1 MAQRSHH
8 HRVRRITLPKGSHW
22 SISVSFGY
30 ALGDANAATFSV
42 ASRTLVTG
50 AAAASGRASLFLN
63 PSIRSAPGLAVR
75 GWQNTP
81 TPTPSLNGRPLPLEA
96 FESSL
101 SLAVAPDQK
110 SFLLGTGWCVRRFGK
125 DGKEIWGRSVA
136 SAIHRRAVLSGCCFC
151 QSDLAHSKLLISLSL
166 SFVWSLFWPSRFS
179 AFSFI
184 KEPPIMFVHSDSS
197 LQLLA
202 SPPPRPIQDRVLA
215 KSRRQ
220 AGWIPRPSQE

>member
-30 ALGDANAATFSV
+30 APGDANAATFSV
-42 ASRTLVTG
+42 AHRALVTG
-50 AAAASGRASLFLN
+50 AAAAGGRARLFLSG
-63 PSIRSAPGLAVR
+63 PIRSAPGVEVR
-75 GWQNTP
+75 GWENTSTP
-81 TPTPSLNGRPLPLEA
+81 TLNGRPLPLKA

-110 SFLLGTGWCVRRFGK
+110 SFLLGTGWYVRRFAK
-125 DGKEIWGRSVA
+125 DGKEIWGHSVA